1 MRVCQ
6 FRHDGK
12 WTSIVATAQ
21 GRRIRKTCMSI
32 LQPGCSLS
40 NHLPHAKSIDIC
52 TRCHLY
58 AVSSVRDVILRR
70 AIALRGTLRSD
81 CSGNTVARIA
91 SAGCTVRSPPAT
103 SKLSAHVR
111 SSRGFAAVQDDI
123 SHRAP
128 AIKQPYSSFAFI
140 VIFALS
146 TFETGHPFSAA
157 SAYFWNVAA
166 SAPGTLPTTSM

>member
-1 MRVCQ
+1 
-6 FRHDGK
+6 
-12 WTSIVATAQ
+12 
-21 GRRIRKTCMSI
+21 MSI